1 MKKLM
6 IAMLILVMIF
16 SVTACSKET
25 TDVPTD
31 ESTPEA
37 AQTQAP
43 EQQADWEYD
52 QATKTLYVNADM
64 GGFEPDAPD
73 FDGTTSNVPWSEYLP
88 EIENIVVGDDVS
100 YIGDY
105 ALAFCTNLQNAEIG
119 PNVGSLDFRCFFKCG
134 DFDNDSS
141 IDFHF
146 NSTPQFGEDVFG
158 YTWDN
163 PNVTIYVPD
172 DMKDYWADF
181 ISQKGEMRLDGYEFS
196 TSLSVDDVLYTNL
209 WNPQWLWGENG
220 GGFAENQGGE
230 FGAGIAEK
238 RYNEGENRL
247 EIFSGGDGAWM
258 PFNTR
263 LRDCGPDN
271 QAQQAVMMQFQP
283 ENISMLSF
291 NFIDSDEFAI
301 NFESDGVY
309 FVDVSNFTKAPFS
322 DCVPNNFELKS
333 DALFNILIA
342 FDADAN
348 VRVFVWE
355 NGNDANQAYYETSI
369 YHGSNDIFERNWE
382 MVIGFGQNEQLNIY
396 EYWIYTF
403 DELMPMPYYIATGN
417 EGDNGQNNDSEYGPS
432 WSVNICGNFDIM
444 SDMVWQS
451 VQVEEVESG
460 GDIYVGYN
468 LAQIMNFSGNPYNT
482 AKVILS
488 DPSGTEVEVGM
499 TGDAYIVYKKNGEF
513 LGGPFL
519 LYNNELTEYA
529 IIQVESD
536 QQ

>member
-1 MKKLM
+1 MKKSM
-6 IAMLILVMIF
+6 IAVLILVMIF
-16 SVTACSKET
+16 SMTACSKET
-25 TDVPTD
+25 TDVPSNET
-31 ESTPEA
+31 EPEVT
-37 AQTQAP
+37 QSQAP
-43 EQQADWEYD
+43 VQQADWEYD
-52 QATKTLYVNADM
+52 QASKTLYVNADM
-64 GGFEPDAPD
+64 GGFEPNAPD
-73 FDGTTSNVPWSEYLP
+73 FEGTSSNAPWAEYLP
-88 EIENIVVGDDVS
+88 EIEYIVVGDNVS

-105 ALAFCTNLQNAEIG
+105 ALAFCPNLKYAEVG

-163 PNVTIYVPD
+163 PNVTIFVPD

-181 ISQKGEMRLDGYEFS
+181 ISQKGEMRLDGYEFN
-196 TSLSVDDVLYTNL
+196 TSLSVDDVLFTNL
-209 WNPQWLWGENG
+209 WNPQWLWGEG
-220 GGFAENQGGE
+220 RDGFAENQGGE
-230 FGAGIAEK
+230 FGAGISEK
-238 RYNEGENRL
+238 RYNENEGRL
-247 EIFSGGDGAWM
+247 EVFSGGDGAWM

-263 LRDCGPDN
+263 LRDCGYEN
-271 QAQQAVMMQFQP
+271 RAQQAVIMQFQP
-283 ENISMLSF
+283 ENISWLSF
-291 NFIDSDEFAI
+291 NFIGMGEFAV

-309 FVDVSNFTKAPFS
+309 FVDVPNFSKTSFN

-333 DALFNILIA
+333 NALFNILVA

-355 NGNDANQAYYETSI
+355 QGNDANQAYYETSL
-369 YHGSNDIFERNWE
+369 YHGADDIFESNWE
-382 MVIGFGQNEQLNIY
+382 MVIGFGAFEQLNIY

-403 DELMPMPYYIATGN
+403 DELMAMPYYIATGN
-417 EGDNGQNNDSEYGPS
+417 EVDNGQNNDSEYGPS

-451 VQVEEVESG
+451 VEGKEIESN

-468 LAQIMNFSGNPYNT
+468 LAEIMNFSGNPYESAT
-482 AKVILS
+482 VILS
-488 DPSGTEVEVGM
+488 DPSGTEIQVSPTNE
-499 TGDAYIVYKKNGEF
+499 AYIVFKKNDEF

-519 LYNNELTEYA
+519 LNQNELSEYPM
-529 IIQVESD
+529 IQVESD